1 MLQDLS
7 PQILAL
13 WAVPRSTS
21 TAFAKAISGGKG
33 VRVLHEPF
41 TDCYYF
47 GPQRRSKRY
56 GDSPIVAG
64 YDAAAA
70 QEFILSSAA
79 TSDRVFVK
87 DLAFQAYHY
96 LQDELLRKLTRTVL
110 IRHPQRVMAS
120 LLRLTPDF
128 TEEELGFQAIDALS
142 QRITRLQGR
151 PPAIIEGE
159 QFRAHPRQTLLH
171 FCTTNGLPF
180 SEAMLRWGSGSLRPW
195 LPHESESQQKW
206 HATLEDSRTILP
218 PSGSLPALELSGQH
232 QAMLERAL
240 DIYDKLAPQA
250 LQHRLSRSMDR
261 PSGTPFPPGPRTCTE
276 LSAVQHQGQAQEPRR

>member
-1 MLQDLS
+1 MLQALS
-7 PQILAL
+7 PRILAL

-21 TAFAKAISGGKG
+21 TAFAKAISGGEG

-47 GPQRRSKRY
+47 GPQRRSSRY
-56 GDSPIVAG
+56 GDSPVVAG
-64 YDAAAA
+64 FDAAAA
-70 QEFILSSAA
+70 QEFILSAA
-79 TSDRVFVK
+79 AEPDRIFVK

-96 LQDELLRKLTRTVL
+96 LQDDLLSKLTSTVL

-120 LLRLTPDF
+120 LLRLKPDF
-128 TEEELGFQAIDALS
+128 TEEELGFQALDALS

-159 QFRAHPRQTLLH
+159 QFRAQPRQTLLH

-195 LPHESESQQKW
+195 LPHESESQRKC
-206 HATLEDSRTILP
+206 HATLENSQTILP
-218 PSGSLPALELSGQH
+218 PSGSLPALDISGQH

-240 DIYDKLAPQA
+240 EIYDRLTAPA
-250 LQHRLSRSMDR
+250 LKHRLSRWVEEQ
-261 PSGTPFPPGPRTCTE
+261 PGAPLPPRLRTRSD
-276 LSAVQHQGQAQEPRR
+276 LSVMHHQGQAQEPRR

>member
-21 TAFAKAISGGKG
+21 TAFAKAISGGEG

-79 TSDRVFVK
+79 NTDRVFVK

-96 LQDELLRKLTRTVL
+96 LHDDLLRKLTSTVL

-120 LLRLTPDF
+120 LLRLKPDF

-159 QFRAHPRQTLLH
+159 QFRTHPRQTLLH

-206 HATLEDSRTILP
+206 HATLENSRTILP

-240 DIYDKLAPQA
+240 EIYDKLAPQA
-250 LQHRLSRSMDR
+250 LQLRLSRSMDL
-261 PSGTPFPPGPRTCTE
+261 PPGTPFPPGPRTCTE
-276 LSAVQHQGQAQEPRR
+276 LSAVHHQGQTQEPRR